1 MTRKQAEIAKELLA
15 QITEIETKI
24 YDLENT
30 PELWIQGKRKHSQ
43 GDSCLY
49 KDIKIVL
56 EEPMMNT
63 VVKVALNFLNIEKKE
78 LLKKVKGIK

>member
-43 GDSCLY
+43 CD
-49 KDIKIVL
+49 L

-63 VVKVALNFLNIEKKE
+63 VVKVALNFLNIEKKK
-78 LLKKVKGIK
+78 LLKEIEKIK

>member
-1 MTRKQAEIAKELLA
+1 MTRKQAEMAREFLA

-24 YDLENT
+24 YDLEHT

-43 GDSCLY
+43 CD
-49 KDIKIVL
+49 L

-63 VVKVALNFLNIEKKE
+63 VVKVALNFLNIEKKK
-78 LLKKVKGIK
+78 LLKEIEKIK